1 MPIRLALDARKLT
14 DYGIGTYLTHLT
26 EGLGARS
33 DLELTLLVRS
43 GHEERARALAPAA
56 RIVEVAAPGY
66 SIAEHLRVPWAL
78 LGEGPD
84 LIHIP
89 HYVVP
94 ALLHR
99 PVVVTI
105 HDVIQLFYPPRRRY
119 QAGIWYLRTMMKLA
133 LGRAR
138 RIITVSRASRN
149 DLVQLFGAD
158 PDRVH
163 VVPNGVDPALGERPP
178 QEELDALRERYHI
191 RSPVLLAVSNDKP
204 HKNLDVLLRA
214 FQLAVTRHRM
224 PGQLVVVGG
233 RGQDS
238 PLALRAARLGLAER
252 TRFVGRVPRRDLVG
266 LYHLA
271 SVLVHV
277 ALYEGFGLPVL
288 EAMCAG
294 LPVVTSNVG
303 ALRELGEGVA
313 RLVDPLRAEEVA
325 EAMNRVLVD
334 DPLRRLM
341 VEAGRRRAESMTWG
355 ATVEATVKVYHQ
367 AVGEVVS

>member
-1 MPIRLALDARKLT
+1 MRLALDARKLT
-14 DYGIGTYLTHLT
+14 DYGIGTYLTHLV
-26 EGLGARS
+26 EGLDARS
-33 DLELTLLVRS
+33 DLELVLLVRT
-43 GHEERARALAPAA
+43 GHEPRARKLAPGA
-56 RIVEVAAPGY
+56 RILEVAAPGY
-66 SIAEHLRVPWAL
+66 SVAEHLRVPAAL
-78 LGEGPD
+78 LRERAD
-84 LIHIP
+84 LVHIP

-94 ALLHR
+94 VLLHR

-119 QAGIWYLRTMMKLA
+119 QAGLWYLRTMMRLA
-133 LGRAR
+133 LTRAR
-138 RIITVSRASRN
+138 RVITVSRASRN

-158 PDRVH
+158 PERIQ
-163 VVPNGVDPALGERPP
+163 VVPNGVDPSLGDRPP
-178 QEELDALRERYHI
+178 REELDALRERYGI
-191 RSPVLLAVSNDKP
+191 RPPVFLAVSNDKP

-214 FQLAVTRHRM
+214 FHLAVTRHRL

-233 RGQDS
+233 GGPDS
-238 PLALRAARLGLAER
+238 PLARRAARLGLADR
-252 TRFVGRVPRRDLVG
+252 TRFLGRVPRRDLVG
-266 LYHLA
+266 LYHLS

-313 RLVDPLRAEEVA
+313 RLVDPLSAEEVA
-325 EAMNRVLVD
+325 EAMQRVLVD

-355 ATVEATVKVYHQ
+355 ATVEATVNVYRQ
-367 AVGEVVS
+367 ALGEVVS

>member
-14 DYGIGTYLTHLT
+14 DYGIGTYLTHLV
-26 EGLGARS
+26 EGLGARQDV
-33 DLELTLLVRS
+33 DLVLLVRV
-43 GHEERARALAPAA
+43 GHAERARGLAPSA
-56 RIVEVAAPGY
+56 RIVEVAAGGY
-66 SIAEHLRVPWAL
+66 SVAEHVQVPAAL
-78 LGEGPD
+78 LRERAD
-84 LIHIP
+84 LVHIP

-94 ALLHR
+94 VLLHR

-105 HDVIQLFYPPRRRY
+105 HDVIQLFYPPRRRF
-119 QAGIWYLRTMMKLA
+119 QMGIWYLRTMMRLA

-138 RIITVSRASRN
+138 RVITVSRASRG
-149 DLVQLFGAD
+149 DLIQLFGAD
-158 PDRVH
+158 PERVH
-163 VVPNGVDPALGERPP
+163 VVPNGVDPRLGERPP
-178 QEELDALRERYHI
+178 REALDALRERYDI
-191 RSPVLLAVSNDKP
+191 RPPVFLAVSNDKP

-214 FQLAVTRHRM
+214 FHLAVTRHRV

-233 RGQDS
+233 RGPDS
-238 PLALRAARLGLAER
+238 PLARRAERLGLAHR
-252 TRFVGRVPRRDLVG
+252 TRFVGRIPRRDLVG

-294 LPVVTSNVG
+294 LPVITSNVG

-313 RLVDPLRAEEVA
+313 RLVDPLSAEEVA
-325 EAMNRVLVD
+325 EAMQRVLVD

-355 ATVEATVKVYHQ
+355 ATVEATMNVYRQ
-367 AVGEVVS
+367 ALGEGVS